1 MALHGVRSGPIPCLL
16 DCWCWCAGTQGDDMA
31 RSTADESPGVLLRRA
46 RSDLMGVAATVD
58 RLSNTAGPSLEL
70 LEARRA
76 VHEAH
81 VALGGWSGPLGGE
94 AKSERVLTG

>member
-1 MALHGVRSGPIPCLL
+1 
-16 DCWCWCAGTQGDDMA
+16 
-31 RSTADESPGVLLRRA
+31 
-46 RSDLMGVAATVD
+46 MGVADTVD
-58 RLSNTAGPSLEL
+58 HLSDTAVPSLEL

>member
-1 MALHGVRSGPIPCLL
+1 MTRS
-16 DCWCWCAGTQGDDMA
+16 A
-31 RSTADESPGVLLRRA
+31 ADESPGVLLLRA
-46 RSDLMGVAATVD
+46 RTALMGVADTVD
-58 RLSNTAGPSLEL
+58 HLSDTAGPSLEL